1 LTLRLFLVRHGET
14 ESNRQGLAL
23 GRADVP
29 LNDLGRKQAGQLAAA
44 LADEPLLAIY
54 ASPLQRTIDTA
65 RAIAT
70 AHNLSVSIEPAFIEM
85 DVGEVEGLTFS
96 ELRERYPQLLE
107 TWVSAQGPQSAMPGG
122 ERLLDVQQR
131 ATKAVQSLATRHPE
145 GAVCVVTHNFVILS
159 LLADALAIDLAGF
172 RRLRHA
178 VGAITT
184 LELRP
189 GRHVRVLRLNDTC
202 HLTDQLTD

>member
-1 LTLRLFLVRHGET
+1 MTLRLFLVRHGET
-14 ESNRQGLAL
+14 ESNRRGLAL

-29 LNDLGRKQAGQLAAA
+29 LNDLGRKQASRLAAA
-44 LADEPLLAIY
+44 LANEPLLAVY
-54 ASPLQRTIDTA
+54 ASPLQRTLDTA
-65 RAIAT
+65 KPIAA
-70 AHNLSVSIEPAFIEM
+70 AHDLTVSIEPAFIEM
-85 DVGEVEGLTFS
+85 DVGEVEGLTFA

-107 TWVSAQGPQSAMPGG
+107 TWASAQGPQSAMPGG

-131 ATKAVQSLATRHPE
+131 ATEAVRSLAERHAG

-159 LLADALAIDLAGF
+159 LLADVLAIDLAGF

-184 LELRP
+184 LELRS
-189 GRHVRVLRLNDTC
+189 GRHARVIRLNDTC
-202 HLTDQLTD
+202 HLND

>member
-29 LNDLGRKQAGQLAAA
+29 LNDLGRRQAGQLAAA
-44 LADEPLLAIY
+44 LADESLAAVY
-54 ASPLQRTIDTA
+54 ASPLQRTLDTA
-65 RAIAT
+65 RPIAA
-70 AHNLSVSIEPAFIEM
+70 AHDLTVAIEPAFIEM

-107 TWVSAQGPQSAMPGG
+107 TWASAEGPQSPMPGG
-122 ERLLDVQQR
+122 ERLVDVQQR
-131 ATKAVQSLATRHPE
+131 ATRAVQSLAERHAE
-145 GAVCVVTHNFVILS
+145 GAICVVTHNFVILS
-159 LLADALAIDLAGF
+159 LLADVLAIDLAGF

-184 LELRP
+184 LELRA
-189 GRHVRVLRLNDTC
+189 GRPARVLRLNDTC
-202 HLTDQLTD
+202 HLND

>member
-1 LTLRLFLVRHGET
+1 MTLRLFLVRHGET

-29 LNDLGRKQAGQLAAA
+29 LNDLGRKQAGQLASAF
-44 LADEPLLAIY
+44 ADEPLLAVY
-54 ASPLQRTIDTA
+54 SSPLQRTIDTA
-65 RAIAT
+65 RPIAA
-70 AHNLSVSIEPAFIEM
+70 AHDLTVAIEPAFIEM

-107 TWVSAQGPQSAMPGG
+107 TWGSAQGPQSPMPGG

-131 ATKAVQSLATRHPE
+131 AIRAVQSLATRHAD
-145 GAVCVVTHNFVILS
+145 GDVCVVTHNFVILS

-184 LELRP
+184 LELRA
-189 GRHVRVLRLNDTC
+189 GRPARVLRLNDTC
-202 HLTDQLTD
+202 HLRA